1 MCLSKYLQQG
11 INFVQLIYIRLKFH
25 IFIIKS
31 KQMKRFLISLV
42 LVCFLLGSTFAYA
55 QTIDS
60 TQYKK
65 VYTDFNQALKEPLKV
80 YRLNLN
86 NMSIDS
92 FPIDLSKFKNL
103 EYLCLNS
110 DQIEFIPREIEHL
123 QKLRSLQLVGNDFKT
138 LPPEFSELK
147 NLEEIYFNVN
157 KKMDFTQSVKVL
169 STMPKLTILHL
180 DNDGL
185 VALPDNL
192 STLTHLERLY
202 LNDNKLTDVPKEI
215 NGLKNL
221 KYLDIQHNQI
231 PQIKMSNYQNFGV
244 RVKF

>member
-1 MCLSKYLQQG
+1 MKQFSSK
-11 INFVQLIYIRLKFH
+11 
-25 IFIIKS
+25 
-31 KQMKRFLISLV
+31 
-42 LVCFLLGSTFAYA
+42 FLLILFLLNAVLIHA
-55 QTIDS
+55 QAIDS
-60 TQYKK
+60 VQYKK

-80 YRLNLN
+80 YRLNLS

-110 DQIEFIPREIEHL
+110 DQIEFIPREIEYL

-157 KKMDFTQSVKVL
+157 KKMDFTQSVKIL

-185 VALPDNL
+185 VALPSNL
-192 STLTHLERLY
+192 STLTHLEKLY

-215 NGLKNL
+215 SGLKNL
-221 KYLDIQHNQI
+221 KYLDMQHNSV
-231 PQIKMSNYQNFGV
+231 PQIKMSNYHNFGL